1 MEGRKYYI
9 DCARAM
15 CMLYIVGFW
24 HLIIYID
31 KGLQSPLTRQITY
44 GVLAAFTFIS
54 GYLLGSKKVQDHKD
68 CLIFYSRRLL
78 TFYPLFVIAAALMW
92 RIGYIKSFR
101 ECLFTV
107 LGLSGIISPA
117 ALTLWYLCMLMLFY
131 LVTPLLNFCHK
142 VPVKII
148 LILTIMTV
156 LLLLSHITELDER
169 YWFYWCFYGAGILLS
184 GRISA
189 QANLYLLLL
198 SPIVFAII
206 SLNIGDAPLKY
217 SLIPCICVLVFALN
231 LGKLLQKTFCLPL
244 LQKISYASMCAYL
257 FHRPVYWFIFGKL
270 GEPTIWSAY
279 LIALPAA
286 LAAGYG
292 IQYAYDKLIRR
303 RANV

>member
-1 MEGRKYYI
+1 MEGRKYFI

-24 HLIIYID
+24 HLIPYID
-31 KGLQSPLTRQITY
+31 KGIQSLLTRKITY
-44 GVLAAFTFIS
+44 GVLAVFTFIS

-68 CLIFYSRRLL
+68 CLIFYIRRLL

-92 RIGYIKSFR
+92 YIGYIKNFR
-101 ECLFTV
+101 EWLFTV

-117 ALTLWYLCMLMLFY
+117 AVTLWYLCMLMLFY
-131 LVTPLLNFCHK
+131 LVTPLVNFCHK

-156 LLLLSHITELDER
+156 LLLFTHITGLDER
-169 YWFYWCFYGAGILLS
+169 YWFYWCFYGAGILMS

-189 QANLYLLLL
+189 QANLYLLVL

-217 SLIPCICVLVFALN
+217 HFIPCICVLVFALN
-231 LGKLLQKTFCLPL
+231 LGGVLAKNVLFAILAKNKLCKHVR
-244 LQKISYASMCAYL
+244 ISFS
-257 FHRPVYWFIFGKL
+257 
-270 GEPTIWSAY
+270 
-279 LIALPAA
+279 
-286 LAAGYG
+286 
-292 IQYAYDKLIRR
+292 
-303 RANV
+303 